1 MRDQAKVSFRFLAR
15 VAASAVVAAV
25 VVSVPGDISARRRV
39 NGGTLTAVAS
49 GDNHVGGHH
58 QGGPAAVGGAVTER
72 AAERPPPRK
81 AAEESWRHSKG
92 FNVAS
97 ASSVQTWS
105 LCDNNWDCGSAPT
118 CDPTRECG
126 TDFYSCVISQKTGR
140 GQCVH
145 RGVCDRCR

>member
-1 MRDQAKVSFRFLAR
+1 MRDQAKLSFRFLAR

-49 GDNHVGGHH
+49 GDNHVVGHH

-97 ASSVQTWS
+97 ASSVQTFS
-105 LCDNNWDCGSAPT
+105 CDDNWDCGSGPVCNST
-118 CDPTRECG
+118 TECDTEL
-126 TDFYSCVISQKTGR
+126 YSCVISQKTGR
-140 GQCVH
+140 GQCVN
-145 RGVCDRCR
+145 RGACGRCR